1 MNDFDVVEYSNGLVH
16 INGSV
21 SGSNVGYAALIIG
34 CGSRDETS
42 KESGMAH
49 FLEHCLFKGTRKR
62 RAHHILN
69 RLETVG
75 AEIDAYTTKEYTCIY
90 TVFKSEHLERAL
102 ELMSDIIFQSQFP
115 EREVIKEKN
124 VVIDEI
130 QSYLDNPSEQIFDD
144 FEQLVFESH
153 PLGKGILGSIESV
166 QSFSSVQ
173 VSEFHQRHYI
183 PSNMVLSTSVNLPA
197 KKTKRL
203 VKKHFGELKKGRTVE
218 RQFEVHRIKPVRK
231 TETRNTFQSHYIT
244 GTTAYD
250 VKSERR
256 YAMNLLN
263 NILGGQAMNSRLNL
277 NIREKYGFTYHIE
290 SGYSPFSDNGL
301 FYIYLGSDKKNITRI
316 EQLLKKELNKL
327 KNTELTASQMK
338 KVIQQYQGQVS
349 IAAESR
355 VNQVVQRARS
365 LMTLGRIERHAEVV
379 QAVSEIT
386 STDLIE
392 TANEL
397 FDLNNFS
404 RLIFEND

>member
-1 MNDFDVVEYSNGLVH
+1 MNDFDVEEFANGLVH

-21 SGSNVGYAALIIG
+21 TGSNVGYAALIIG
-34 CGSRDETS
+34 CGSRDET
-42 KESGMAH
+42 EDEAGMAH

-90 TVFKSEHLERAL
+90 TIFMSEHLERAL

-115 EREVIKEKN
+115 EREITKEKN

-130 QSYLDNPSEQIFDD
+130 QSYLDSPSEQIFDD
-144 FEQLVFESH
+144 FEQLVFETH
-153 PLGKGILGSIESV
+153 PLGKGILGTVESV
-166 QSFSSVQ
+166 ESFSSAK
-173 VSEFHQRHYI
+173 VSAFHQKHYTT
-183 PSNMVLSTSVNLPA
+183 SNMVLSTSVNLPS
-197 KKTKRL
+197 KKTKNL
-203 VKKHFGELKKGRTVE
+203 VKKHFGGLNQGPVTNRLM
-218 RQFEVHRIKPVRK
+218 QAHAIKPIRK
-231 TETRNTFQSHYIT
+231 TSSRNTFQSHYIT
-244 GTTAYD
+244 GTTAYNI
-250 VKSERR
+250 KSDKRL
-256 YAMNLLN
+256 AMNLLN
-263 NILGGQAMNSRLNL
+263 NLLGGQAMNSRLNM
-277 NIREKYGFTYHIE
+277 NIREKYGYTYHIE

-301 FYIYLGSDKKNITRI
+301 FYIYLGSDKKNIGRI

-327 KNTELTASQMK
+327 KNNELTASQMK

-365 LMTLGRIERHAEVV
+365 LMTLGRIERYEEVIR
-379 QAVSEIT
+379 AVSEIT
-386 STDLIE
+386 SQDIIE

-397 FDLNNFS
+397 FDLNKFS
-404 RLIFEND
+404 CLIFEND